1 MTNGEAGDGGAG
13 SFRQCPLP
21 VAPLGD
27 AERLACLQ
35 LIRSEN
41 VGPVTL
47 RRLINHFGDAQAAL
61 DALPALARRGGR
73 RQLRILPR
81 GEAKRELEDAH
92 RSGATPLFTIE
103 PGYPERLAHLDHPP
117 PMIYAKGRIDI
128 LEKPAAAIVGSRKC
142 SAAGHAFARRIA
154 DQLSE
159 AGLVIV
165 SGLTRGIDGTAH
177 AASLERGTVAVL
189 AGGLDNIYPPEHADL
204 HN

>member
-1 MTNGEAGDGGAG
+1 MAEQDLFASA
-13 SFRQCPLP
+13 PLP

-117 PMIYAKGRIDI
+117 PMIYAKGADRYPG
-128 LEKPAAAIVGSRKC
+128 KT
-142 SAAGHAFARRIA
+142 RRSHCRLA
-154 DQLSE
+154 QLLGCRACVCPSDRRSTE
-159 AGLVIV
+159 
-165 SGLTRGIDGTAH
+165 
-177 AASLERGTVAVL
+177 
-189 AGGLDNIYPPEHADL
+189 
-204 HN
+204 

>member
-1 MTNGEAGDGGAG
+1 MAEQDLFASA
-13 SFRQCPLP
+13 PLP

-128 LEKPAAAIVGSRKC
+128 LEKPAVAIVGSRNC